1 MGVTV
6 AYFVTCLVAFKI
18 AEEDGWLPG
27 RTKLAKVIAIVGA
40 VLSVGFLLLLIVPGS
55 PGALA
60 TEPLI
65 ALAAWVVMGIVFFVL
80 RKPTVDE
87 MPEEQLEQVILEG

>member
-1 MGVTV
+1 M
-6 AYFVTCLVAFKI
+6 
-18 AEEDGWLPG
+18 
-27 RTKLAKVIAIVGA
+27 GA

-65 ALAAWVVMGIVFFVL
+65 ALAAGVVMGIVFSVL
-80 RKPTVDE
+80 RKPAVDE
-87 MPEEQLEQVILEG
+87 MPEERLEQVILEG

>member
-1 MGVTV
+1 M
-6 AYFVTCLVAFKI
+6 AFKI

-27 RTKLAKVIAIVGA
+27 RTKLAKMIAIVGA

-60 TEPLI
+60 AEPLI
-65 ALAAWVVMGIVFFVL
+65 ALAAWVALGIVFFVL
-80 RKPTVDE
+80 RKPAVDE

>member
-1 MGVTV
+1 MV
-6 AYFVTCLVAFKI
+6 FKV
-18 AEEDGWLPG
+18 AEEDGWSPG

-60 TEPLI
+60 TEPLV
-65 ALAAWVVMGIVFFVL
+65 ALAAWVVLGIVFFVL
-80 RKPTVDE
+80 RKPAVDE

>member
-1 MGVTV
+1 M
-6 AYFVTCLVAFKI
+6 AFKV
-18 AEEDGWLPG
+18 AEEDGWSPG
-27 RTKLAKVIAIVGA
+27 RTKLAKMIAIVGA

-80 RKPTVDE
+80 RKPTVDA
-87 MPEEQLEQVILEG
+87 MPEKELEQVILEG